1 MLGRQEHQTDSERT
15 VSNPDY
21 QSLDQLKLQHRYADL
36 GAVFGTPLPPTPL
49 QNPHTIHV
57 NPAVMELLGIDPREV
72 NNPDWALLGSGKKL
86 FRGSV
91 PFSMKYTGHQFG
103 SYNPELG
110 DGRALLLGEVEHN
123 GKRWDLHL
131 KGAGQTPYSRFGD
144 GRAVLRSTIRE
155 YLAGEALTALGIRS
169 TRALCMVGSQEP
181 VAREKLET
189 GAALIRVAR
198 SHVRFGHFEYLFY
211 TRQLEA
217 QHKLVDFVCAQFLPE
232 VTDESVQI
240 QAEALLRF
248 TVKRSAELVAGW
260 QSVGFAHGVL
270 NTDNMS
276 IIGDSF
282 DFGPYGFL
290 DDYEPGFICNHSD
303 HTGRYAFDAQPGVV
317 LWNLNALAHAFSS
330 LLDVETLKD
339 CLGQYQPLLIE
350 FYSGMMRRKLG
361 LALEDEGDQ
370 QLCADLLQLLESGR
384 VDYSLFFRSLSRY
397 CGERPA
403 TSLDALVTP
412 SQHAALGSWL
422 SRYDQRLHKESR
434 SGEER
439 SRDMLRTNPKFV
451 LRNYLAQRVIEA
463 AEAGD
468 FQPLEVIFGLLQ
480 SPFAEHPGYESWA
493 AAPPESGKH
502 LPISC
507 SS

>member
-1 MLGRQEHQTDSERT
+1 MSKPGPSKK
-15 VSNPDY
+15 
-21 QSLDQLKLQHRYADL
+21 SLKQLHLQHHYADL
-36 GAVFGTPLPPTPL
+36 GEVFGTFTAPTPIR
-49 QNPHTIHV
+49 NPHIIHI
-57 NPAVMELLGIDPREV
+57 NKSVMRLLGIDPAEAD
-72 NNPDWALLGSGKKL
+72 NPDWAQLTSGNKL
-86 FRGSV
+86 FSGSK
-91 PFSMKYTGHQFG
+91 PFAMKYTGHQFG
-103 SYNPELG
+103 GYNPELG
-110 DGRALLLGEVEHN
+110 DGRALLLGEVEN
-123 GKRWDLHL
+123 EGKRWDLHL
-131 KGAGQTPYSRFGD
+131 KGAGKTPYSRFGD

-169 TRALCMVGSQEP
+169 TRALCIAGSSEP
-181 VAREKLET
+181 VARETMET

-198 SHVRFGHFEYLFY
+198 SHIRFGHFEYLFY

-217 QHKLVDFVCAQFLPE
+217 QKKLVEFVCAEFLPE
-232 VTDESVQI
+232 SIDKPIQD

-248 TVKRSAELVAGW
+248 TVRRSAELAAGW

-276 IIGDSF
+276 IIGDTF

-330 LLDVETLKD
+330 LLDTEVLKD
-339 CLGQYQPLLIE
+339 CLGQFQPLLIE
-350 FYSGMMRRKLG
+350 HYAELMRAKMG
-361 LALEDEGDQ
+361 LAAEDDGDQ
-370 QLCADLLQLLESGR
+370 QLCADLLQLLEQGR
-384 VDYSLFFRSLSRY
+384 VDYSLFFRALSHY
-397 CGERPA
+397 SGERPA
-403 TSLDALVTP
+403 ATLESLVPP
-412 SQHAALGSWL
+412 SEHDALGSWL
-422 SRYDQRLHKESR
+422 RRYDQRLQKETR
-434 SGEER
+434 PAQDR
-439 SRDMLRTNPKFV
+439 SRAMLATNPKFV

-468 FQPLEVIFGLLQ
+468 YQPLGILFDLLQ
-480 SPFAEHPGYESWA
+480 APFAEHPGFEAWA
-493 AAPPESGKH
+493 AAPTDAGKH

>member
-1 MLGRQEHQTDSERT
+1 MSTSPINKT
-15 VSNPDY
+15 
-21 QSLDQLKLQHRYADL
+21 SLNKLHLQHRYADL
-36 GAVFGTPLPPTPL
+36 GPVFGTPTPPTPL
-49 QNPHTIHV
+49 EKPHTIHV
-57 NPAVMELLGIDPREV
+57 NRPVMELLGLDPTDAQH
-72 NNPDWALLGSGKKL
+72 PDWALFTSGAKL
-86 FRGSV
+86 FPGSV
-91 PFSMKYTGHQFG
+91 PFAMKYTGHQFG

-110 DGRALLLGEVEHN
+110 DGRALLLGAIDHQ
-123 GKRWDLHL
+123 GQHWDLHL

-169 TRALCMVGSQEP
+169 TRALSIVGSSEP
-181 VAREKLET
+181 VAREKMET
-189 GAALIRVAR
+189 GAALIRVAQ
-198 SHVRFGHFEYLFY
+198 SHIRFGHFEYLFY

-217 QHKLVDFVCAQFLPE
+217 QHKLVEFVCAQFLPE
-232 VTDESVQI
+232 IAGESIQT

-248 TVKRSAELVAGW
+248 TVTRSAELVAGW

-330 LLDVETLKD
+330 LLDTDTLKD
-339 CLGQYQPLLIE
+339 CLNQYQPLLID
-350 FYSGMMRRKLG
+350 FYAARMRRKLG
-361 LALEDEGDQ
+361 LAIEDEGDQ
-370 QLCADLLQLLESGR
+370 QLCADLLQILETGH
-384 VDYSLFFRSLSRY
+384 VDYPLFFRSLSRY
-397 CGERPA
+397 IGERPA
-403 TSLDALVTP
+403 AALEALVSP
-412 SQHAALGSWL
+412 AQHESLASWL
-422 SRYDQRLHKESR
+422 SRYDQRLHKEIR
-434 SGEER
+434 SAEAR
-439 SRDMLRTNPKFV
+439 SREMLNTNPKFV
-451 LRNYLAQRVIEA
+451 LRNYLAQQVIEA

-468 FQPLEVIFGLLQ
+468 YQPLHTFFELLQ
-480 SPFAEHPGYESWA
+480 SPFDEHPQHERWA

>member
-1 MLGRQEHQTDSERT
+1 MTTLK
-15 VSNPDY
+15 
-21 QSLDQLKLQHRYADL
+21 SLAQVKLHHHYADL
-36 GAVFGTPLPPTPL
+36 GAAFGTALPPTPL
-49 QNPHTIHV
+49 QNPRLVHA
-57 NPAVMELLGIDPREV
+57 NPAVLSLLGI
-72 NNPDWALLGSGKKL
+72 NPAEAGNPLWAQVTGGATLLSGSK
-86 FRGSV
+86 
-91 PFSMKYTGHQFG
+91 PFAMKYTGHQFG
-103 SYNPELG
+103 SYNPDLG
-110 DGRALLLGEVEHN
+110 DGRALLLGEVEHD

-169 TRALCMVGSQEP
+169 TRALCLVDSDEP
-181 VAREKLET
+181 VAREKMET

-198 SHVRFGHFEYLFY
+198 THVRFGHFEYLFY

-217 QHKLVDFVCAQFLPE
+217 QRALVQFVCGQFLPDSAGE
-232 VTDESVQI
+232 DAQA

-248 TVKRSAELVAGW
+248 TVARSAELVAGW

-276 IIGDSF
+276 IIGDTF

-330 LLDVETLKD
+330 LLDTETLKD
-339 CLGQYQPLLIE
+339 CLGQYQPLLIDA
-350 FYSGMMRRKLG
+350 YAARMRAKLG
-361 LALEDEGDQ
+361 LEVEDEGDQ
-370 QLCADLLQLLESGR
+370 QLCADLLQLLEAGS
-384 VDYSLFFRSLSRY
+384 VDYTLFFRALSRY
-397 CGERPA
+397 CGERPPLA
-403 TSLDALVTP
+403 LEALLPPAQHPALRHWLDQYDHRLQKEIRASAVR
-412 SQHAALGSWL
+412 SQAM
-422 SRYDQRLHKESR
+422 LH
-434 SGEER
+434 
-439 SRDMLRTNPKFV
+439 TNPKFI
-451 LRNYLAQRVIEA
+451 LRNYLAQEVIEA
-463 AEAGD
+463 AQQGDYRPLGD
-468 FQPLEVIFGLLQ
+468 FLGLLQ
-480 SPFAEHPGYESWA
+480 QPFEEHPAFERWA
-493 AAPPESGKH
+493 APPPESGKH

>member
-1 MLGRQEHQTDSERT
+1 MLGRKIDKSETDFLVTTDIAS
-15 VSNPDY
+15 S
-21 QSLDQLKLQHRYADL
+21 LKLQHQYADL
-36 GAVFGTPLPPTPL
+36 GPVFGTPTSPTPL
-49 QNPHTIHV
+49 ENPHTIHV
-57 NPAVMELLGIDPREV
+57 NPSVV
-72 NNPDWALLGSGKKL
+72 ALLGLPPASAEDPAWAVLTSGAKL
-86 FRGSV
+86 FPGSV
-91 PFSMKYTGHQFG
+91 PFAMKYTGHQFG
-103 SYNPELG
+103 SYNPDLG
-110 DGRALLLGEVEHN
+110 DGRALLLGEVEHQ
-123 GKRWDLHL
+123 GQRWDLHL

-169 TRALCMVGSQEP
+169 TRALSIVASSEP
-181 VAREKLET
+181 VAREKMET
-189 GAALIRVAR
+189 GAALIRVAE
-198 SHVRFGHFEYLFY
+198 SHIRFGHFEYLFY

-217 QHKLVDFVCAQFLPE
+217 QHKLVEHVCAQFLPE
-232 VTDESVQI
+232 VNGLPVQE

-248 TVKRSAELVAGW
+248 TVRRSAELVAGW

-276 IIGDSF
+276 IIGDTF

-330 LLDVETLKD
+330 LLDTETLKD
-339 CLGQYQPLLIE
+339 CLGQYQPLLIDFFAE
-350 FYSGMMRRKLG
+350 RMRRKLG
-361 LALEDEGDQ
+361 LALEDDGDQ
-370 QLCADLLQLLESGR
+370 QLCADLLQILESGQ
-384 VDYSLFFRSLSRY
+384 VDYTLFFRALSHY

-403 TSLDALVTP
+403 ASLQALVAP
-412 SQHAALGSWL
+412 VQHQALDDWL
-422 SRYDQRLHKESR
+422 SRYDQRLQKEQR
-434 SGEER
+434 SATER
-439 SRDMLRTNPKFV
+439 SHDMLRTNPKFV

-468 FQPLEVIFGLLQ
+468 YGPLATLFTLLQ
-480 SPFAEHPGYESWA
+480 SPFDEHSKYEDWA

>member
-1 MLGRQEHQTDSERT
+1 MSKPATGAT
-15 VSNPDY
+15 
-21 QSLDQLKLQHRYADL
+21 SLSKLHLQHHFADL
-36 GAVFGTPLPPTPL
+36 GPVFGTPTAPTPL

-57 NPAVMELLGIDPREV
+57 NKSVMALLGIDPGEAEH
-72 NNPDWALLGSGKKL
+72 PEWALLTTGGQLFPGSK
-86 FRGSV
+86 
-91 PFSMKYTGHQFG
+91 PFAMKYTGHQFG
-103 SYNPELG
+103 GYNPDLG
-110 DGRALLLGEVEHN
+110 DGRALLLGEIEHD
-123 GKRWDLHL
+123 GQRWELHL
-131 KGAGQTPYSRFGD
+131 KGAGKTPYSRFAD

-169 TRALCMVGSQEP
+169 TRALSIAGSDEP
-181 VAREKLET
+181 VAREKMET

-217 QHKLVDFVCAQFLPE
+217 QKKLVAFVCEQFLPE
-232 VTDESVQI
+232 VCDQATEV
-240 QAEALLRF
+240 QAEALLRY
-248 TVKRSAELVAGW
+248 TVARSAELAAGW

-276 IIGDSF
+276 IIGDTF

-330 LLDVETLKD
+330 LLDTETLKD
-339 CLGQYQPLLIE
+339 CLGKFQPLLID
-350 FYSGMMRRKLG
+350 YYAGLMRAKLG
-361 LALEDEGDQ
+361 LAVEDDGDQ
-370 QLCADLLQLLESGR
+370 QLCADLLQLMEHGR
-384 VDYSLFFRSLSRY
+384 VDYSLFFRALSHY
-397 CGERPA
+397 SGERPA
-403 TSLDALVTP
+403 
-412 SQHAALGSWL
+412 AALEVLVAPAQHEALADWL
-422 SRYDQRLHKESR
+422 RRYDQRLQKESR
-434 SGEER
+434 SAQER
-439 SRDMLRTNPKFV
+439 SKAMLATNPKFV

-468 FQPLEVIFGLLQ
+468 YQPLATFFDLLQ
-480 SPFAEHPGYESWA
+480 SPFEEHPGFEDWA
-493 AAPPESGKH
+493 AAPSDSGKH

>member
-1 MLGRQEHQTDSERT
+1 MTT
-15 VSNPDY
+15 
-21 QSLDQLKLQHRYADL
+21 LKTLVQVKLHHHYADL
-36 GAVFGTPLPPTPL
+36 GEPFGTALPPTPL
-49 QNPHTIHV
+49 QNPRLVHT
-57 NPAVMELLGIDPREV
+57 NPAVLSLLGIDSAEAD
-72 NNPDWALLGSGKKL
+72 NPQWAQIASGAVLLSGSK
-86 FRGSV
+86 
-91 PFSMKYTGHQFG
+91 PFAMKYTGHQFG
-103 SYNPELG
+103 SYNPDLG
-110 DGRALLLGEVEHN
+110 DGRALLLGEIEHD
-123 GKRWDLHL
+123 GLRWDLHL

-169 TRALCMVGSQEP
+169 TRALCLVDSEEP

-217 QHKLVDFVCAQFLPE
+217 QRKLVQFVCEQFLPDS
-232 VTDESVQI
+232 TDSDAQA

-248 TVKRSAELVAGW
+248 TVARSAELVAGW

-276 IIGDSF
+276 IIGDTF

-317 LWNLNALAHAFSS
+317 LWNLNALAHAFSA
-330 LLDVETLKD
+330 LLDTETLKD

-350 FYSGMMRRKLG
+350 AYAERMRAKLG
-361 LALEDEGDQ
+361 LEIEDEGDQ
-370 QLCADLLQLLESGR
+370 QLSADLLQLLADGP
-384 VDYSLFFRSLSRY
+384 VDYTLFFRALSRY

-403 TSLDALVTP
+403 SALEALVPPAQHPALAHWLDHYDHRLQKETRP
-412 SQHAALGSWL
+412 SGLRSKAM
-422 SRYDQRLHKESR
+422 LH
-434 SGEER
+434 
-439 SRDMLRTNPKFV
+439 TNPKFI

-463 AEAGD
+463 AEQGD
-468 FQPLEVIFGLLQ
+468 YQPLDDFLTLLQ
-480 SPFAEHPGYESWA
+480 SPFDEHPEFESWA
-493 AAPPESGKH
+493 AAPSESGKH

>member
-1 MLGRQEHQTDSERT
+1 MTTGTPLSRLHLHQ
-15 VSNPDY
+15 
-21 QSLDQLKLQHRYADL
+21 HYADL
-36 GAVFGTPLPPTPL
+36 GPEFGTPTPPAPL
-49 QNPHTIHV
+49 QQPHIIHV
-57 NPAVMELLGIDPREV
+57 NPAVMALLGLEATDIGH
-72 NNPDWALLGSGKKL
+72 PDWAQLTTGAKL
-86 FRGSV
+86 FPDSM
-91 PFSMKYTGHQFG
+91 PFAMKYTGHQFG

-110 DGRALLLGEVEHN
+110 DGRALLLGEVEHQ

-131 KGAGQTPYSRFGD
+131 KGAGKTPYSRFGD

-169 TRALCMVGSQEP
+169 TRALSIAGSREA
-181 VAREKLET
+181 VAREKMEA
-189 GAALIRVAR
+189 GAALIRVAQ
-198 SHVRFGHFEYLFY
+198 SHIRFGHFEYLFY

-217 QHKLVDFVCAQFLPE
+217 QKKLVEFVCAQFLPQI
-232 VTDESVQI
+232 VDEPIQA

-276 IIGDSF
+276 IIGDTF

-330 LLDVETLKD
+330 LLDTETLKD
-339 CLGQYQPLLIE
+339 CLGQYQPLLID
-350 FYSGMMRRKLG
+350 FYAARMRQKLG
-361 LALEDEGDQ
+361 LAIEDEGDQ
-370 QLCADLLQLLESGR
+370 QLCADLLQILDAGK
-384 VDYSLFFRSLSRY
+384 VDYTLFFRALSRY
-397 CGERPA
+397 RGERPA
-403 TSLDALVTP
+403 ASLEALVSPTQQ
-412 SQHAALGSWL
+412 SALKNWL
-422 SRYDQRLHKESR
+422 SHYDLRLQKESCSAEAR
-434 SGEER
+434 SQQ
-439 SRDMLRTNPKFV
+439 MLQTNPKFI
-451 LRNYLAQRVIEA
+451 LRNYLAQQVIEA
-463 AEAGD
+463 AEKGD
-468 FQPLEVIFGLLQ
+468 YQPLATLFDLLQ
-480 SPFAEHPGYESWA
+480 SPFDEHRHHEQWA
-493 AAPPESGKH
+493 AAPPEAGKH